1 MKRSC
6 ERDCCV
12 AVADLNDDGKADLVA
27 THDDDPLVAVLLG
40 DGKGGF
46 NPAPVSPLRPP
57 NPVWGVTVADLNG
70 DGKLDLAT
78 VKLTWG
84 QKLAIDPVK
93 ETFINN
99 PEADALLTREYRPPF
114 VVPAAG
120 QV

>member
-1 MKRSC
+1 
-6 ERDCCV
+6 V
-12 AVADLNDDGKADLVA
+12 LGKKVGVDEVKENLK
-27 THDDDPLVAVLLG
+27 TLS
-40 DGKGGF
+40 
-46 NPAPVSPLRPP
+46 SPENLQETFGRFSEHLTD
-57 NPVWGVTVADLNG
+57 N
-70 DGKLDLAT
+70 KLDLAT